1 MNQEQ
6 RVIQKIFFFSF
17 IAAAVLSIDHSIQE
31 KPGVLPDAYKRW
43 LEEEVTYIITPTERE
58 VFMKLQTNKERDIFM
73 EAFWYQR
80 DKLHSLPEGK
90 AMEEHYRR
98 LNHANRYFGRGS
110 TKPGWKTDR
119 GRTYIILGE
128 PEDIQRFEGKTQTY
142 PAEVWFYQGKSGLG
156 LPPGFSLVFFQE
168 GAIGE
173 YRFYSPARDGPQA
186 LLTSYYGDPLD
197 FLGAYQKLAEL
208 EPDLAAVSLSL
219 IPGEGNMLAGR
230 PSLSSDILIQRVET
244 TPIRQ
249 MKDIYAQK
257 FLEYKDIVEVEYS
270 TNYILSD
277 SSVNVI
283 KDPSGLYFVH
293 YAFEPERLSVDFYG
307 DNYFTTIKVNGI
319 VSNEDNKIIYQ
330 FEKDFSFNFDEERIK
345 SISRQPVSIRDMFP
359 LIPGNYRLSILLKNE
374 ASKEFTS
381 IERELFIPQE
391 SDMLQTTSLI
401 LGYGIKKA
409 ETRSEGLR
417 PFQLGSHQI
426 YFHANKT
433 FIKSDTLIAAFQIH
447 GINQDIKDTAEIK
460 YIFLKEGEEFQATVK
475 KLSEYP
481 DLPNI
486 TEQFP
491 LQGFTP
497 AHYRIKISLWVDG
510 KEIFFNKEDFDVSY
524 LEAIARPWIYNKVL
538 TGIENPVYEFII
550 GTQLYNSGKI
560 IEARE
565 KLEKAYH
572 KKPDSIDFAQSLS
585 QVYLSLSEYQ
595 KTKSI
600 LLPFFNHLE
609 PAPYEMFLVLGKAC
623 QNLGELTEAV
633 DVYYKT
639 INHYG
644 LNIYLLNSLG
654 DCYTSMG
661 NPEEALAAWE
671 KSLEIDPNQIKV
683 KKKIELLKKKHD
695 PNDR

>member
-1 MNQEQ
+1 M
-6 RVIQKIFFFSF
+6 IKKILLFSF
-17 IAAAVLSIDHSIQE
+17 ITAAVLSIDHSIQE
-31 KPGVLPDAYKRW
+31 KPGVLPDAYKKW
-43 LEEEVTYIITPTERE
+43 LEEEVAYIITPTERE
-58 VFMKLQTNKERDIFM
+58 VFLKLQTKKERDIFM
-73 EAFWYQR
+73 EAFWHQR
-80 DKLHSLPEGK
+80 DKLCNLPEGEARK
-90 AMEEHYRR
+90 EHYHR

-110 TKPGWKTDR
+110 IKPGWKTDR

-128 PEDIQRFEGKTQTY
+128 PDDIQRFEGKTQTY
-142 PAEVWFYQGKSGLG
+142 PAEIWFYQGKAALG
-156 LPPGFSLVFFQE
+156 LPPGFNLVFFQE

-186 LLTSYYGDPLD
+186 LLTSYYGDPID
-197 FLGAYQKLAEL
+197 FLGAYQKLAAL

-219 IPGEGNMLAGR
+219 IPGEGNPFVDR

-244 TPIRQ
+244 TPVRQ

-283 KDPSGLYFVH
+283 KDPAGIYFVH
-293 YAFEPERLSVDFYG
+293 YSFEPERLSVDSYE
-307 DNYFTTIKVNGI
+307 DNYFTTLKVNGI

-330 FEKDFSFNFDEERIK
+330 FEKDFSFNFDAKRIK

-359 LIPGNYRLSILLKNE
+359 LIPGNYKLSILLKNE

-391 SDMLQTTSLI
+391 RDMLQMTSLI

-417 PFQLGSHQI
+417 PYQLGDHQI
-426 YFHANKT
+426 YFHSNKT
-433 FIKSDTLIAAFQIH
+433 FVKSDTLVAAFQIH
-447 GINQDIKDTAEIK
+447 GIDQDIKDRIEIK
-460 YIFLKEGEEFQATVK
+460 YTFLKEGEELNSSVK
-475 KLSEYP
+475 KLTEYP

-486 TEQFP
+486 LEQFP
-491 LQGFTP
+491 LQGFIP
-497 AHYRIKISLWVDG
+497 AHYRIEIYLEVDG
-510 KEIFFNKEDFDVSY
+510 KEILFNKEDFDVSY
-524 LEAIARPWIYNKVL
+524 LEALARPWIYNKVL

-560 IEARE
+560 MKARE

-572 KKPDSIDFAQSLS
+572 KNPDSIEFAQRLS

-600 LLPFFNHLE
+600 LLPFFNHSE
-609 PAPYEMFLVLGKAC
+609 TAPYDMFLVLGKAY
-623 QNLGELTEAV
+623 QNLGELTEAI
-633 DVYYKT
+633 DVYNKT
-639 INHYG
+639 ISHYG
-644 LNIYLLNSLG
+644 LNTYLLNSLG
-654 DCYTSMG
+654 ECYTSMG

-671 KSLEIDPNQIKV
+671 KSLEIDPKQIELKR
-683 KKKIELLKKKHD
+683 KIERLKKKYDHKD
-695 PNDR
+695 S